1 MSEHVSKTVKSR
13 ELKKRIIEILDKGH
27 TQSEAAEA
35 TGTTR
40 QYVSYIA
47 RAYRDR
53 GDAIFEDRRGRKKD
67 RPLTEDQIRGLYDT
81 ITGKQPREV
90 GIDTDSW
97 SETYVQRWFRAEYKR
112 TITRHQ
118 IRRFC
123 MAHNIRLTP
132 EYGGDIWL
140 DYPEPAKKEAASARD
155 EKPTAAE
162 GSPPPAAAPQTPPP
176 KPFTPDAVD
185 DFETFVNEDGELD
198 IAALRENVVKTQ
210 AELVKKGGKP
220 VLEMPGLRYGKHRK
234 QRNTPFTQKKKKK
247 KKRK

>member
-1 MSEHVSKTVKSR
+1 MPEPVSQTVKSR

-27 TQSEAAEA
+27 TQVEAAEA

-47 RAYRDR
+47 RAYRER

-67 RPLTEDQIRGLYDT
+67 RPLTEAQIRGLYDT
-81 ITGKQPREV
+81 ITGKEPREV

-97 SETYVQRWFRAEYKR
+97 SETYVQKWFRAEYKR

-140 DYPEPAKKEAASARD
+140 DYPEPAKKDAESRD
-155 EKPTAAE
+155 DTKPAD
-162 GSPPPAAAPQTPPP
+162 APQAPPP
-176 KPFTPDAVD
+176 KPPSFDAGD
-185 DFETFVNEDGELD
+185 DFETFVNDDGELD
-198 IAALRENVVKTQ
+198 ITALRENVVKTQ
-210 AELVKKGGKP
+210 AELAKKGGKP
-220 VLEMPGLRYGKHRK
+220 ILDVPGLRYGKHRK
-234 QRNTPFTQKKKKK
+234 QRNAPFTPKKKKK
-247 KKRK
+247 KKGK

>member
-1 MSEHVSKTVKSR
+1 MPESVSKTVKSR

-27 TQSEAAEA
+27 TQVEAAEA

-47 RAYRDR
+47 RAYRER

-67 RPLTEDQIRGLYDT
+67 RPLTEEQIRGLYDT

-97 SETYVQRWFRAEYKR
+97 SETYVQNWFRAEYKR

-140 DYPEPAKKEAASARD
+140 DYPEPAKKNPETEDEA
-155 EKPTAAE
+155 KPAD
-162 GSPPPAAAPQTPPP
+162 APQAPPP
-176 KPFTPDAVD
+176 KPLALDAGD
-185 DFETFVNEDGELD
+185 DFETFVNDDGELD
-198 IAALRENVVKTQ
+198 IAAMRENVVKTQ
-210 AELVKKGGKP
+210 AELAKKGGKP
-220 VLEMPGLRYGKHRK
+220 ILDVPGLRYGKHRK
-234 QRNTPFTQKKKKK
+234 QRNAPFTPKKKKK
-247 KKRK
+247 KKGK